1 MLTQVKNKNTM
12 LEQLKNGKAVTGI
25 ELSTPDTTMMNYL
38 NFLFKKLAVKE
49 MRFIHVV
56 PSIQFFA
63 FGNTTTLDLDEQL
76 IVPIQKAI
84 NQTFNGTKVGK
95 AELEIKSGNPL
106 DELLAEVNEEDAGL
120 VVIGQKENGHH
131 NIKARQIARKA
142 NCNVLVIPENADDLM
157 DHIIVPVD
165 FSENSK
171 KAFQT
176 AIAIQEEVNPLAKI
190 TLVYVYELPSFSTY
204 RISRRPE
211 EIQNQ
216 VMEDRQIA
224 LNKFIKKADFADAKN
239 VHGVVI
245 EKNNP
250 GIAQYILKFAR
261 NSKAD
266 FIVMG
271 AQGHSA
277 FENFWLGSVAENLLS
292 QNNDIAT
299 LLVRS

>member
-1 MLTQVKNKNTM
+1 
-12 LEQLKNGKAVTGI
+12 
-25 ELSTPDTTMMNYL
+25 
-38 NFLFKKLAVKE
+38 
-49 MRFIHVV
+49 
-56 PSIQFFA
+56 
-63 FGNTTTLDLDEQL
+63 
-76 IVPIQKAI
+76 
-84 NQTFNGTKVGK
+84 
-95 AELEIKSGNPL
+95 
-106 DELLAEVNEEDAGL
+106 
-120 VVIGQKENGHH
+120 
-131 NIKARQIARKA
+131 
-142 NCNVLVIPENADDLM
+142 
-157 DHIIVPVD
+157 
-165 FSENSK
+165 
-171 KAFQT
+171 
-176 AIAIQEEVNPLAKI
+176 
-190 TLVYVYELPSFSTY
+190 
-204 RISRRPE
+204 
-211 EIQNQ
+211 

>member
-176 AIAIQEEVNPLAKI
+176 AIAIRE
-190 TLVYVYELPSFSTY
+190 
-204 RISRRPE
+204 
-211 EIQNQ
+211 
-216 VMEDRQIA
+216 
-224 LNKFIKKADFADAKN
+224 
-239 VHGVVI
+239 
-245 EKNNP
+245 
-250 GIAQYILKFAR
+250 
-261 NSKAD
+261 
-266 FIVMG
+266 
-271 AQGHSA
+271 
-277 FENFWLGSVAENLLS
+277 
-292 QNNDIAT
+292 
-299 LLVRS
+299 